1 MRMPFIDFLTQGD
14 LKFVLILYAFLIM
27 AIVFFFKKLKQ
38 KEQQEIYNIK
48 IKKLVSWTLVIST
61 FSLLLG
67 LLHSFYFMS
76 KVNGVAPNLFYGG
89 LANVLVTPT
98 LGVAIA
104 IIIKLLTCS
113 LNKKSAI

>member
-38 KEQQEIYNIK
+38 KEQQETYNVK
-48 IKKLVSWTLVIST
+48 IKKLVSWTLIISA

-76 KVNGVAPNLFYGG
+76 KVNGIAPNLFYGG

-98 LGVAIA
+98 LGVAISV
-104 IIIKLLTCS
+104 IIKLFATPLTS
-113 LNKKSAI
+113 KK